1 MSQQRDEDG
10 LLEEALRRQRQLAD
24 FYKRAAKDA
33 PEKQCKRLFK
43 QLRDGVE
50 EQVGDVARELARHRM
65 ERALDRP
72 IDHQQ

>member
-33 PEKQCKRLFK
+33 PEKQCKQMF
-43 QLRDGVE
+43 QHLRDGLE
-50 EQVGDVARELARHRM
+50 DQVGDVARELARHRM
-65 ERALDRP
+65 ERGLGRP